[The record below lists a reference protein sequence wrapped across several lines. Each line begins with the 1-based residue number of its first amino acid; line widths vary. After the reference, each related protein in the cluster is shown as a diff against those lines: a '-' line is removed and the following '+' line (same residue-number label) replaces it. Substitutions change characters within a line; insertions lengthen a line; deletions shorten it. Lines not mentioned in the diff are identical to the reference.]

1 MVSKEMWALGAN
13 RSVIRDLF
21 EYGLQQA
28 KVVGPENVF
37 DYSLGKGP
45 VLREEGGDGHKLRLW
60 RRCQSPH
67 NGNEAR
73 RSAAANKQVFRPDS
87 RSVAVIQVRRNGAP
101 GLYIS

>member
-37 DYSLGKGP
+37 D
-45 VLREEGGDGHKLRLW
+45 
-60 RRCQSPH
+60 
-67 NGNEAR
+67 
-73 RSAAANKQVFRPDS
+73 
-87 RSVAVIQVRRNGAP
+87 
-101 GLYIS
+101 